1 MISGTGASGLEPGK
15 RHEDRD
21 LTTKEAIECFS
32 QAKTYCPDSSNT
44 SNGPP
49 ASASRRHGRPRA
61 NSWMRSGPPSRG
73 TNSRSAPSWE
83 PTATP
88 RSLRLSSASMSSA
101 SSASLRVPRS
111 SHPKIYVFEF
121 GSGKPVAWVGSANF
135 TRAGFENRNV
145 ETVYET
151 KDVNPSLEW
160 FEQQWGQSKRA
171 SQRVIDDYRERR
183 RRNPP
188 SREFQKFVG
197 ESESAA
203 PEPLLPPEAQTWD
216 PVLDPEEIRA
226 AFDRMRA
233 TLIDDADEL
242 DRRVGY
248 LSTVYWRDDPGYW
261 CAFGRRRHGHWIP
274 FGPENPEKSTQ
285 LGSGC
290 LQINPPFDGNSEY
303 AGIYAGLFVRND
315 SGDIFLA
322 RNLNKIPGVNKEDLE
337 RRLNESLPGRIFNF
351 PWRRRTR
358 RMVVLGEVGSGE
370 LRKTVAELVRLV
382 AELKGAGTGA
392 GETP

>member
-1 MISGTGASGLEPGK
+1 MLFTGEDILSRFKQHLERATRVRIATAWATQGEQLDALGTAVQGNELKVRAIVGTYGNVTEPSALECL
-15 RHEDRD
+15 HEFG
-21 LTTKEAIECFS
+21 E
-32 QAKTYCPDSSNT
+32 
-44 SNGPP
+44 
-49 ASASRRHGRPRA
+49 
-61 NSWMRSGPPSRG
+61 
-73 TNSRSAPSWE
+73 
-83 PTATP
+83 
-88 RSLRLSSASMSSA
+88 LRLVEGAP
-101 SSASLRVPRS
+101 LF
-111 SHPKIYVFEF
+111 HPKIYVFEF

-370 LRKTVAELVRLV
+370 LRHAVAELVRLV
-382 AELKGAGTGA
+382 AELRAAGTGA
-392 GETP
+392 GEAP